1 MDFGSQISPFKHRC
15 GAARWEP
22 ESDHR
27 SITIL
32 LAISIIR
39 IRCESVTVNKT
50 LASIAADA
58 FT

>member
-1 MDFGSQISPFKHRC
+1 MASGSQISPLKHRSR
-15 GAARWEP
+15 AARGQL

-27 SITIL
+27 STIL

-50 LASIAADA
+50 LASVAADA

>member
-1 MDFGSQISPFKHRC
+1 MDSGSQISPFKHRC
-15 GAARWEP
+15 RAAGGQP

-27 SITIL
+27 RTIL
-32 LAISIIR
+32 LAISMVR

-50 LASIAADA
+50 LANVAADA